1 MSLITS
7 MAVLTKLLGW
17 WQNMEERELNISFSK
32 SGSGSYTP
40 RISLPAT
47 WIKDMGIDVENR
59 EVLVSF
65 ENEEITIKKAK

>member
-1 MSLITS
+1 
-7 MAVLTKLLGW
+7 
-17 WQNMEERELNISFSK
+17 MEERKLNISFSK

-47 WIKDMGIDVENR
+47 WIKEMGIDVENR

-65 ENEEITIKKAK
+65 DNEEITIKKAK